1 MSEDTPL
8 LLVEKLLKYVSIDHL
23 NDLIVETKAD
33 EGIRKLDA
41 KTIFS
46 LLLYSLLESD
56 KVSLRS
62 MTEIFER
69 VEFQVLIGNKN
80 KGSTGKSSLSDRL
93 SSIPQEFFE
102 KSFYSLVAAYER
114 QTLGQERTLKNKKVI
129 IFDSTFLTFGR
140 KLLQNNFTVTNGD
153 KKQVKLTIGYSVIPK
168 SLQIHH
174 DKSQRSEDISLKEA
188 LLKYKNIEDEI
199 AVFDRGLQSRRT
211 FVELDQ
217 KSVEFVTRLNDKAV
231 YEEKA
236 CLNDVTGKRC
246 GNLTLQK
253 DVIVYLHNFRE
264 GKIPHEFRLI
274 QAINDQGKVL
284 KFLSNMVD
292 LSTDE
297 IISIYKYRWQIEL
310 FFKAIKQNLKAKHLI
325 SYSQNGIAVFIY
337 MILIASMMI
346 SIYQIQHSLKYWVE
360 AKRKLV
366 YELKV
371 WLTRDILILFDGNLQ
386 KFDEYIAAGGRI

>member
-1 MSEDTPL
+1 M

-41 KTIFS
+41 KSIFA

-56 KVSLRS
+56 KISLRS

-69 VEFQVLIGNKN
+69 VEFQILIGSKS

-102 KSFYSLVAAYER
+102 KAFHSLVRAYER
-114 QTLGQERTLKNKKVI
+114 VTIGQEKLLKDKKVI

-174 DKSQRSEDISLKEA
+174 DKSQRSDDISLKEA
-188 LLKYKNIEDEI
+188 LLSYKNIESEI

-211 FVELDQ
+211 FVDLDQ
-217 KSVEFVTRLNDKAV
+217 KSLDFVTRLNDKAV
-231 YEEKA
+231 YEERA
-236 CLNDVTGKRC
+236 CLNDVAGKTY

-253 DVIVYLHNFRE
+253 DVIVYLHNFRDR
-264 GKIPHEFRLI
+264 KISHEFRLI
-274 QAINDQGKVL
+274 EAINDQGKRL
-284 KFLSNMVD
+284 RFLTNIRD

-297 IISIYKYRWQIEL
+297 IISIYQYRWQIEL

-337 MILIASMMI
+337 MILITSIMI

-360 AKRKLV
+360 AKRKLC
-366 YELKV
+366 YELRV

-386 KFDEYIAAGGRI
+386 KFDDYIQSGGKI